1 MFIPELTTRVSV
13 EMNTKELDSAIDM
26 IKSDPILGEID
37 SLVTELEDA
46 KTKITDLQ
54 EPLVDGVADRLSS
67 IQELIIQSKHYKT
80 GLMSNSSDISQ
91 DGDDRLVGNTA
102 SSPLGFP
109 YPLAIENGSVDHWV
123 APVTFSVLHWVQDGK
138 DMFSKGHMVSGI
150 KADPFVEPSIENTVR
165 EIDDII
171 NEIWGD

>member
-13 EMNTKELDSAIDM
+13 EMNTKDLDSAIDM

-67 IQELIIQSKHYKT
+67 IQELIMTMPS
-80 GLMSNSSDISQ
+80 
-91 DGDDRLVGNTA
+91 
-102 SSPLGFP
+102 F
-109 YPLAIENGSVDHWV
+109 
-123 APVTFSVLHWVQDGK
+123 FSV
-138 DMFSKGHMVSGI
+138 
-150 KADPFVEPSIENTVR
+150 
-165 EIDDII
+165 
-171 NEIWGD
+171 

>member
-1 MFIPELTTRVSV
+1 
-13 EMNTKELDSAIDM
+13 MNTKDLDSAIDM
-26 IKSDPILGEID
+26 IKSDPVLGEID

-46 KTKITDLQ
+46 KTKIADLQ

-67 IQELIIQSKHYKT
+67 IQELIIQSKHYQT

-109 YPLAIENGSVDHWV
+109 YPLAIENGSVAHWV
-123 APVTFSVLHWVQDGK
+123 APVTFSALHWVQDGK

>member
-1 MFIPELTTRVSV
+1 MK
-13 EMNTKELDSAIDM
+13 TKDLDSAIDM
-26 IKSDPILGEID
+26 IKSDPVLGEID

-46 KTKITDLQ
+46 KTKIADLQ

-67 IQELIIQSKHYKT
+67 IQEIIIQSKHYKT

-109 YPLAIENGSVDHWV
+109 YPLAIENGSVAHWV
-123 APVTFSVLHWVQDGK
+123 APVTFSALHWVQDGK

>member
-13 EMNTKELDSAIDM
+13 EMNTKDLDSAIDM

-171 NEIWGD
+171 NEIW

>member
-13 EMNTKELDSAIDM
+13 EMNTKDLDSAIDM

-123 APVTFSVLHWVQDGK
+123 APVTFSALHWVQDGK

-165 EIDDII
+165 EIDDIF
-171 NEIWGD
+171 NEIW